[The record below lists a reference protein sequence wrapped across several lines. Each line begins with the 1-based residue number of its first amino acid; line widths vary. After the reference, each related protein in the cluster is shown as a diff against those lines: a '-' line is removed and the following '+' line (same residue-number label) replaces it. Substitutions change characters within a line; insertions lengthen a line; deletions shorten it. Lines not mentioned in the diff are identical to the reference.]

1 MPLSMRT
8 GLHSE
13 RGGVKGAPD
22 RDGPPAKARTAR
34 NWSVTV
40 SGRPA
45 AVLGPATPTQW
56 RRYADIASVFVGLA
70 DARWVADRER
80 LDADAHDRG

>member
-1 MPLSMRT
+1 VT
-8 GLHSE
+8 GHLRK
-13 RGGVKGAPD
+13 RGASK
-22 RDGPPAKARTAR
+22 DGEELV
-34 NWSVTV
+34 VTV